1 MFIRRYFSIRRI
13 ASRRH
18 RSYGR
23 RFLYNNKN
31 KRERRKRKEGERV
44 LSVES
49 GTVKSGKAMMS
60 DNSWVRTKYDA
71 RTKPELLL
79 MKNNIEN
86 EILPRFDKS
95 DSSNRIEMMVR
106 PTFRTHFPTK

>member
-1 MFIRRYFSIRRI
+1 MCS
-13 ASRRH
+13 
-18 RSYGR
+18 
-23 RFLYNNKN
+23 KCC
-31 KRERRKRKEGERV
+31 

-86 EILPRFDKS
+86 D
-95 DSSNRIEMMVR
+95 
-106 PTFRTHFPTK
+106 T

>member
-1 MFIRRYFSIRRI
+1 LQALNEKYLENSVQGKAYTILNTKS
-13 ASRRH
+13 
-18 RSYGR
+18 
-23 RFLYNNKN
+23 NENKN

-79 MKNNIEN
+79 I
-86 EILPRFDKS
+86 KS
-95 DSSNRIEMMVR
+95 W
-106 PTFRTHFPTK
+106 